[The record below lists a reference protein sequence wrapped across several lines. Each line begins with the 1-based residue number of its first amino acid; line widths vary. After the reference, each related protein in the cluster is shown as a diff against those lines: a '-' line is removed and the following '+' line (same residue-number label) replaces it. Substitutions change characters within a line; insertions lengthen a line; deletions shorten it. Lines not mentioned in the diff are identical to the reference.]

1 MKLSILIAAYN
12 VAEFIEKCILS
23 CYDERQAASYEI
35 IVINDGSTDETT
47 QTVERLKK
55 TVPNLTLVNKH
66 NGGLGAARNTG
77 LQHSQGQYV
86 WMIDGDDFLSANAVK
101 EVLSNLSSRLDVY
114 AYNFNITNENGV
126 VLSQKYNDGFPK
138 KVMTGS
144 QYYARNFESSYTAQ
158 FIFRR
163 ELFTANDIRFL
174 DRINMQDS
182 EILPRLMYYTKSIIY
197 KNFAVYNYVQHAGSF
212 TNTTDSN
219 KRLRYFESIIT
230 VDHSLQKFVEG
241 VGSDDTL
248 LCNTVA
254 LKRAT
259 LHQIVF
265 NHLVFF
271 PYSAKTFRKV
281 INLLQKNNFYPLKAK
296 QKGKLTIVFV
306 SMNLMPLLTTRVLEL
321 IRR

>member
-12 VAEFIEKCILS
+12 VEEFVQKCVLS
-23 CYDERQAASYEI
+23 CYIEELTTSYEI
-35 IVINDGSTDETT
+35 IVVNDGSTDNTETI
-47 QTVERLKK
+47 VETLKQK
-55 TVPNLTLVNKH
+55 VPNLKLVSKSNS
-66 NGGLGAARNTG
+66 GLGAARNTS
-77 LQHSQGQYV
+77 LQHAQGKYV
-86 WMIDGDDFLSANAVK
+86 WMIDGDDFLTENAVK
-101 EVLSNLSSRLDVY
+101 TVFADLSSDLDIY
-114 AYNFNITNENGV
+114 AYNFNITDEKGV
-126 VLSQKYNDGFPK
+126 VLSKKYNAGFPEE
-138 KVMTGS
+138 VMTGS
-144 QYYARNFESSYTAQ
+144 EYYAQNFESSYSAQ

-163 ELFTANDIRFL
+163 ELFTANNIRFL
-174 DRINMQDS
+174 NRINMQDS

-241 VGSDDTL
+241 VGSDDIL

-306 SMNLMPLLTTRVLEL
+306 SMNLMPLLTNRVLEL